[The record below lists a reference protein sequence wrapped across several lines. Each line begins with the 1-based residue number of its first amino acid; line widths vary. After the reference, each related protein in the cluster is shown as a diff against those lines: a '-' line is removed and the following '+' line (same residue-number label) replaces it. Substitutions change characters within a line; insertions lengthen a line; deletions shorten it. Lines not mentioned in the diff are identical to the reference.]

1 MTLFRV
7 KESVMPVVPLL
18 KETEDKMLKAVESAK
33 YEFSKIRTGR
43 ASTALLDAIHVE
55 AYGSSM
61 TIKQVGNV
69 SIPDPRTLAI
79 QPWDGSLLGAIE
91 KAILK
96 SDLGITPNND
106 GKTIRITLP
115 QLTEERRH
123 DLVKVV
129 RKLAEEGRIAIRTIR
144 RHTVETLK
152 KLEKDGKVPEDEGK
166 HNEKKVQDLHDK
178 YIKLIDESL
187 HKKEAEIMEV

>member
-1 MTLFRV
+1 
-7 KESVMPVVPLL
+7 MPVVPLL
-18 KETEDKMLKAVESAK
+18 KETEDKMIKAVESAK

-61 TIKQVGNV
+61 TIKQVGIV

-79 QPWDGSLLGAIE
+79 QPWDASLLGAIE

-106 GKTIRITLP
+106 GKIIRITLP

-144 RHTVETLK
+144 RHTIETLK

-166 HNEKKVQDLHDK
+166 HNEKKVQDIHDK
-178 YIKLIDESL
+178 YIKLIDEAL

>member
-1 MTLFRV
+1 
-7 KESVMPVVPLL
+7 MPIDPLL
-18 KETEDKMLKAVESAK
+18 KETEEKMLKAVENAK

-43 ASTALLDAIHVE
+43 ATTALLDPIHVE
-55 AYGSSM
+55 AYGGTM
-61 TIKQVGNV
+61 TIKQIANV

-79 QPWDGSLLGAIE
+79 QPWDVSLLGAIE

-106 GKTIRITLP
+106 GKIIRIVLP

-129 RKLAEEGRIAIRTIR
+129 RKLAEEGRIAVRSIR

-152 KLEKDGKVPEDEGK
+152 KLEKEGKLPEDEGK
-166 HNEKKVQDLHDK
+166 HNEKKVQELHDK
-178 YIKLIDESL
+178 YIKLIDEAL
-187 HKKEAEIMEV
+187 AKKEAEIMEV

>member
-1 MTLFRV
+1 
-7 KESVMPVVPLL
+7 MPVVPLL
-18 KETEDKMLKAVESAK
+18 KETEEKMLKAVENAR

-43 ASTALLDAIHVE
+43 ASTAILDPIHVE

-61 TIKQVGNV
+61 TIKQVANI
-69 SIPDPRTLAI
+69 SIPEPRTIVI
-79 QPWDGSLLGAIE
+79 QPWDASLLGAIE

-106 GKTIRITLP
+106 GKVIRITMP

-129 RKLAEEGRIAIRTIR
+129 RKLAEEGRIAIRSIR

-152 KLEKDGKVPEDEGK
+152 KMEKEGKVPEDEGK

-178 YIKLIDESL
+178 YIKLIDEAL
-187 HKKEAEIMEV
+187 QKKEAEIMEV

>member
-1 MTLFRV
+1 
-7 KESVMPVVPLL
+7 MPVVPLL
-18 KETEDKMLKAVESAK
+18 KETEDKMVKAVESAK

-43 ASTALLDAIHVE
+43 ASTALLDSIHVD

-69 SIPDPRTLAI
+69 SIPDPRTIAI

-106 GKTIRITLP
+106 GKIIRITLP

-123 DLVKVV
+123 DLVKII
-129 RKLAEEGRIAIRTIR
+129 RKLAEEGRIAVRAIR

-166 HNEKKVQDLHDK
+166 HNEKKVQELHDK
-178 YIKLIDESL
+178 YIKLIDEAL

>member
-1 MTLFRV
+1 
-7 KESVMPVVPLL
+7 MPVVPLL
-18 KETEDKMLKAVESAK
+18 KETEDKMLKAVDNAK

-43 ASTALLDAIHVE
+43 ASAAILDPIHVE

-61 TIKQVGNV
+61 TIKQVGNI

-79 QPWDGSLLGAIE
+79 QPWDVSLAGAIE

-106 GKTIRITLP
+106 GKIIRLTLP

-178 YIKLIDESL
+178 YIKLIDEAL
-187 HKKEAEIMEV
+187 QKKEAEIMEV